1 MMAAIPQVVKAAAR
15 SAAGQVYRASS
26 RLETHLT
33 GKVLILMYHR
43 VIPPREVEATFVQ
56 PGMYVT
62 PETFERHLQFL
73 SARFEILSLSDLLAK
88 WRQGACDS
96 SSRSCVLTFDDG
108 WLDNYRYAYPLLHA
122 YRVPATIFLPTD
134 MIGTNTWLWSDRL
147 GYLLHRQQR
156 LENRR
161 AVDDV
166 DAAIERAKTLS
177 DDARERLIQG
187 LADEIGVHVPTDRR
201 LVNWAEVREMSR
213 EGISFGS
220 HTCTHA
226 NLTRVDGA
234 ALERELRRPIEV
246 LEQQRVNHVRVLS
259 YPNGDHTDA
268 VVAAAQ
274 AAGYDAAV
282 TTNPGPESAP
292 AADLFR
298 LKRIGVHED
307 ISRSESLLTFHIA
320 RQASKEKLPTTNAQL
335 PKRL

>member
-1 MMAAIPQVVKAAAR
+1 MVPALSMIAAAIPQVVKTAAR

-26 RLETHLT
+26 RLATQLT

-43 VIPPREVEATFVQ
+43 VIPRSEVEATFVQ

-73 SARFEILSLSDLLAK
+73 SARFEIVPLSSVLAR
-88 WRQGACDS
+88 WREGRWES
-96 SSRSCVLTFDDG
+96 SARYCVLTFDDG

-122 YRVPATIFLPTD
+122 YRAPATIFLPTD
-134 MIGTNTWLWSDRL
+134 MIGTDACLWSDRL
-147 GYLLHRQQR
+147 GSLLHRQQPVH
-156 LENRR
+156 NRR
-161 AVDDV
+161 AVNDI
-166 DAAIERAKTLS
+166 DAMIERAKTLS
-177 DDARERLIQG
+177 DDARERMVDG
-187 LADEIGVHVPTDRR
+187 LADQLGAQVPPDRR

-226 NLTRVDGA
+226 NLTRLDDE
-234 ALERELRRPIEV
+234 ALERELRRPIQV
-246 LEQQRVNHVRVLS
+246 LEQHRVNHVRVLS

-282 TTNPGPESAP
+282 TTNPGPESARP
-292 AADLFR
+292 ADLFR

-307 ISRSESLLTFHIA
+307 VSRSDSLLTFHIA
-320 RQASKEKLPTTNAQL
+320 QQSRNT
-335 PKRL
+335 